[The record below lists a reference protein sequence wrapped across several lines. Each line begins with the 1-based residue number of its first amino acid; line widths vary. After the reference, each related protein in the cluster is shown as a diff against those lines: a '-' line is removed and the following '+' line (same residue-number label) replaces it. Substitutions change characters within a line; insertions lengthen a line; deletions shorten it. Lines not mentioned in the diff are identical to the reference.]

1 MPAPNP
7 FANLPPI
14 SFATTDVGALTNA
27 IVSAWQAAWLA
38 ETGETIVLGPSDRRY
53 HFLLSLTGFFVAA
66 FEQLDASFKQDLLP
80 LASGGFLVNDCA
92 IFGPRATPLSAV
104 GATCPLQFTLP
115 ATLMSVS
122 DIPAGTIV
130 GDTSGTGLLFSTET
144 DLQIPIGLLTG
155 TVNAVCT
162 TVGTAGNGLPVNT
175 ITTLVGWSGS
185 FLPSVTNTQTTGG
198 GANAEDLSAGGAY
211 AQRMFGVTDSY
222 SNAGSYGAYQFFAE
236 SADPSIS
243 QVTVSGP
250 EDGLAPGNV
259 LITVLCQNGA
269 FPNNS
274 VLTNVANAVNPNTV
288 RDLCANVTV
297 SAPTGVP
304 FTVNVSY
311 WVPKSQANNLAN
323 LQTAI
328 TGAVNGFIQNAETT
342 LGGDIDP
349 SILSSDMVDAG
360 AVRVVVTN
368 PGFIVTSKSQVPQLS
383 GSGVITYM
391 GLI

>member
-14 SFATTDVGALTNA
+14 SFANTDVAALTNA
-27 IVSAWQAAWLA
+27 IVSAWQSAWFA
-38 ETGETIVLGPSDRRY
+38 QTGETIALGPSDRRY

-66 FEQLDASFKQDLLP
+66 FEQLDASLKQDLLP
-80 LASGGFLVNDCA
+80 LASGGFLLNDCA
-92 IFGPRATPLSAV
+92 IYGPRSTQLGAV
-104 GATCPLQFTLP
+104 GATCPLLFTLP
-115 ATLMSVS
+115 GVSVSVS

-130 GDTSGTGLLFSTET
+130 GDTSGSGLLFSTET
-144 DLQIPIGLLTG
+144 DLQIPIGSLTG

-175 ITTLVGWSGS
+175 ITTLVGWGGS
-185 FLPSVTNTQTTGG
+185 FLPVVTNTQATGG

-211 AQRMFGVTDSY
+211 AQRMFGVTDSF
-222 SNAGSYGAYQFFAE
+222 SNAGSYGAYQFFSE

-243 QVTVSGP
+243 QVSVSGP

-259 LITVLCQNGA
+259 LITVLCQNGD
-269 FPNNS
+269 FPNSS
-274 VLTNVANAVNPNTV
+274 VLTNVANAVNPSTI

-297 SAPTGVP
+297 SAPTGAP
-304 FTVNVSY
+304 FSVNVSY
-311 WVPKSQANNLAN
+311 WVPKSQANNLTNIQASV
-323 LQTAI
+323 
-328 TGAVNGFIQNAETT
+328 TGAVNGFIQNCQTT
-342 LGGDIDP
+342 LGGDVDP
-349 SILSSDMVDAG
+349 SILSSDMVDNG

-368 PGFIVTSKSQVPQLS
+368 PGFIVTSKSQVPKLS